1 MIAPDLLLANETL
14 NALATHVAVIDRT
27 GTILFV
33 NEAWRLFARQ
43 GGAPAA
49 ADGYLGANYLAVCED
64 AVRAGDALA
73 GEALAGIER
82 VLGLARDRFVLEY
95 PCATP
100 AEEYWFRMSVTRTPG
115 PGGHV
120 VVAHDDITA
129 QKRAEGEREAMLRE
143 QTRLRLEAL
152 EANQMKDDFIAV
164 LSHELRTPLQAVLGW
179 ATILKGGIAD
189 PAVAERATSA
199 IERNARLQATLLEET
214 LELSRLARG
223 KLALA
228 VEDIDLSA
236 LLADVAESVRPSAAD
251 KGVDLEQD
259 VPGERVIVQGDA
271 MRLRQV
277 FWNLLSNAIKFTP
290 AGGRIRVRTRAADG
304 WITIGVHDSGIG
316 IQPDLMPRLFN
327 RFSQGRDTLGRPLPG
342 LGLGLAIVSELVVA
356 HGGTITVES
365 GGEGQGATFSVR
377 LLLARSEQLPDASP
391 R

>member
-1 MIAPDLLLANETL
+1 MIAPELLLANETL

-27 GTILFV
+27 GTIIFV
-33 NEAWRLFARQ
+33 NEAWRLFARN

-49 ADGYLGANYLAVCED
+49 AHGYLGANYLAVCED
-64 AVRAGDALA
+64 AVRAGDTLA
-73 GEALAGIER
+73 GEALAGIQS
-82 VLGLARDRFVLEY
+82 VLGRERDRFVLEY

-115 PGGHV
+115 PEGHV
-120 VVAHDDITA
+120 VVAHDDVTA
-129 QKRAEGEREAMLRE
+129 QKRAEAEGEAMLRE

-152 EANQMKDDFIAV
+152 EANQMKDDFIAM

-179 ATILKGGIAD
+179 ATVLKSGLSE
-189 PAVAERATSA
+189 PAVAERAASA

-228 VEDIDLSA
+228 EEVVDLSA
-236 LLADVAESVRPSAAD
+236 LLADVAESVRPAA
-251 KGVDLEQD
+251 VDNGLALDQE
-259 VPGERVIVQGDA
+259 VSGERVIVHGDA

-290 AGGRIRVRTRAADG
+290 TGGRIRVRTRAADG
-304 WITIGVHDSGIG
+304 WVTIGVHDSGMG

-342 LGLGLAIVSELVVA
+342 LGLGLAIVSELVAA
-356 HGGTITVES
+356 HGGTIAVAS
-365 GGEGQGATFSVR
+365 GGEGQGATFTVR
-377 LLLARSEQLPDASP
+377 LPLARSEQLPDASP